1 MEQNNNNNNGT
12 SQDGNNTSHGATGL
26 IIPSASNQDPWANLL
41 ANILG
46 KQQETQQR
54 QMEILERI
62 TKSDANRNGLGEFQ
76 KLKPPTFSGT
86 ANPLEAEEWIV
97 AMEKSFEAMGCTDK
111 EKIIYATYMLQ
122 SSAFEWWDAHKKS
135 YSERIFITWELFK
148 EAFYKK
154 YFPESVKRMKEK
166 EFLELKQGN
175 KSVAEYEIE
184 FSRLARFAPE
194 FVQTDGSKARRFESG
209 LRQPLKR
216 RVEAFELT
224 IFREVV
230 SKAQL
235 LEKGYHEQRIEH
247 GQPQKKFK
255 TNNPQNQ
262 GRFRGNY
269 SGQMQRKSSENQG
282 RKCPICQ
289 GSHVPSIC
297 PNCWGRCFE
306 CGEAGHTRYQCPLL
320 QKGKNRVSSTT
331 QPNTKVLT
339 PVPSLYL
346 PGPSSANNHGPNQG
360 KPLANTNTTRGMR
373 SNNSQGGNHARVYN
387 LTKSTA
393 EESNTV
399 VTGNV
404 LICSYPGKV
413 LFDSGATHS
422 FISTNFVRKYTI
434 PTSQLKERI
443 CIETPLD
450 SQTTNLICKL
460 CPITI
465 DGWELTAD
473 LIPLDMHDFDIIL
486 GMDWLLPGTSP
497 IYKAPYRMAPVEL
510 KELKLQLKE
519 LEDKGFIHPSV
530 SPWGAPVLFVKKKD
544 GSLRLCTDYR
554 ELNKVTIKNKYPL
567 PRIDDLFDQ
576 LQGARVFSKIDL
588 QSGYHQLKIK
598 PSDIPKTAFRARYG
612 HYEYLVMPFGLTNAP
627 AAFMDLMNR
636 IFKPYLDQ
644 FVVVFID
651 DILIYSK
658 TKEDHAN
665 HLRIVLQT
673 LRDHKLFAKLKKC
686 DFWMDKVSFL
696 GHVISGEAPL
706 TRLTQKGVRYEW
718 TQTCEESFQELKN
731 RLTTAPIL
739 ALPIMGEEFTIYCDA
754 SKIGLGC
761 VLMQKDA
768 LSRKALCN
776 MAIQITQ
783 DQHILRD
790 LERLDVEL
798 KIHEPGVLLAV
809 LQIKPTLE
817 ENILEKQRDD
827 SELQKAKKNIEEGK
841 RVKAEH
847 QRPAGLLQPL
857 SIPLW
862 KWEEISMDFV
872 QGLPTTPAGNDSIWV
887 IVDRLTK
894 STHFLPVKRNFS
906 LKKLAKLYVKEI
918 VSLHGVPVRIVSDR
932 DTRFLSKFWKSLHR
946 APGTKLDFSTAY
958 HPQTDGQTERVNQ
971 IIEDMLRSCILEFK
985 GSWEEFMPLAEF
997 AYNNSYQS
1005 SIRMAPYEALYGRKC
1020 RTPVC
1025 WNEVGE
1031 RKLLGPDIIQQTKE
1045 TIRLIRKRLQTAQN
1059 RQKSYVDNR
1068 RRDLRFDIGDWVYL
1082 KVSPMKGVKRF
1093 GLGKKLSPR
1102 YVGPFAIV
1110 KRIGEVAYK
1119 VKLPDALIGVH
1130 DVFHIS
1136 MIRKCL
1142 RRPSDQV
1149 EIPMAELRNDLTY
1162 QEYPVCILDTKDG
1175 KTRNRNIRFLKVQW
1189 SHHTQ
1194 DEATWEKE
1202 DDLQK
1207 NYPQFFHHQ
1216 GTTISRT
1223 KFLKEGSL

>member
-1 MEQNNNNNNGT
+1 M
-12 SQDGNNTSHGATGL
+12 
-26 IIPSASNQDPWANLL
+26 
-41 ANILG
+41 
-46 KQQETQQR
+46 
-54 QMEILERI
+54 
-62 TKSDANRNGLGEFQ
+62 
-76 KLKPPTFSGT
+76 
-86 ANPLEAEEWIV
+86 
-97 AMEKSFEAMGCTDK
+97 
-111 EKIIYATYMLQ
+111 
-122 SSAFEWWDAHKKS
+122 
-135 YSERIFITWELFK
+135 
-148 EAFYKK
+148 
-154 YFPESVKRMKEK
+154 
-166 EFLELKQGN
+166 
-175 KSVAEYEIE
+175 
-184 FSRLARFAPE
+184 
-194 FVQTDGSKARRFESG
+194 
-209 LRQPLKR
+209 
-216 RVEAFELT
+216 
-224 IFREVV
+224 
-230 SKAQL
+230 
-235 LEKGYHEQRIEH
+235 
-247 GQPQKKFK
+247 
-255 TNNPQNQ
+255 
-262 GRFRGNY
+262 
-269 SGQMQRKSSENQG
+269 
-282 RKCPICQ
+282 
-289 GSHVPSIC
+289 
-297 PNCWGRCFE
+297 
-306 CGEAGHTRYQCPLL
+306 
-320 QKGKNRVSSTT
+320 
-331 QPNTKVLT
+331 
-339 PVPSLYL
+339 
-346 PGPSSANNHGPNQG
+346 
-360 KPLANTNTTRGMR
+360 
-373 SNNSQGGNHARVYN
+373 
-387 LTKSTA
+387 
-393 EESNTV
+393 
-399 VTGNV
+399 
-404 LICSYPGKV
+404 
-413 LFDSGATHS
+413 
-422 FISTNFVRKYTI
+422 
-434 PTSQLKERI
+434 
-443 CIETPLD
+443 
-450 SQTTNLICKL
+450 
-460 CPITI
+460 
-465 DGWELTAD
+465 
-473 LIPLDMHDFDIIL
+473 
-486 GMDWLLPGTSP
+486 
-497 IYKAPYRMAPVEL
+497 
-510 KELKLQLKE
+510 
-519 LEDKGFIHPSV
+519 
-530 SPWGAPVLFVKKKD
+530 
-544 GSLRLCTDYR
+544 RLCTDYR

-576 LQGARVFSKIDL
+576 LQGARVFLKIDL

-644 FVVVFID
+644 FVVIFID

-658 TKEDHAN
+658 TKEDHVN

-696 GHVISGEAPL
+696 GHVISGEGISVDPEKVKTITEWKRPSSVTEIRSFLGLAGYYRRFISNFAKIAAPL

-761 VLMQKDA
+761 VLMQKGKLIAYASRQLKSYEKNYPTHDMELAVVIFVLKIWRHYLYGEHCEIYTDHKSLKYIFTQKELNMRQRRWLELLKDYDLNINYHPGKANIVADA

-841 RVKAEH
+841 VSEFQIDHNGAIRFKDRLCVPNNPELKQKILEEAHSSPYTINPGSTKMYQDRKRYFWWNNMKREIAKFIAECDICQHVKAEH

-894 STHFLPVKRNFS
+894 SAHFLPVKRNFS
-906 LKKLAKLYVKEI
+906 LKKLAKQYVKEI

-946 APGTKLDFSTAY
+946 ALGTKLDFNTAY
-958 HPQTDGQTERVNQ
+958 HPQTDGQTDRVNQ

-1136 MIRKCL
+1136 MLRKCL

-1162 QEYPVCILDTKDG
+1162 QEYPVCILDTKDR

-1189 SHHTQ
+1189 SHHTK